1 MQVIKRNSKLWKYLS
16 GEIKGL
22 LEDGEHL
29 LIECH
34 ALSGK
39 VSDYSYLVFPFAK
52 AYEGFL
58 KRYFLDLELIKEEE
72 YYGDDIR
79 IGRILNPMFMEKKFS
94 VYAKLK
100 KIKGY
105 DPNMPEKLWKI
116 WRRGR
121 NKVFHYFPHNFRRLS
136 KEEAADIINEF
147 MKAMEAAVA
156 VLKE

>member
-1 MQVIKRNSKLWKYLS
+1 MVVVPRESKLWEFFPE
-16 GEIKGL
+16 EIKGL
-22 LEDGEHL
+22 IADGEHL

-58 KRYFLDLELIKEEE
+58 KHYFLELELIHEDEF
-72 YYGDDIR
+72 YGDDIR

-105 DPNMPEKLWKI
+105 DPDMPEHLWKI

-121 NKVFHYFPHNFRRLS
+121 NQVFHYFPHNFRRLS
-136 KEEAADIINEF
+136 KEESADIING
-147 MKAMEAAVA
+147 MVGAMHEAVA
-156 VLKE
+156 VLKD